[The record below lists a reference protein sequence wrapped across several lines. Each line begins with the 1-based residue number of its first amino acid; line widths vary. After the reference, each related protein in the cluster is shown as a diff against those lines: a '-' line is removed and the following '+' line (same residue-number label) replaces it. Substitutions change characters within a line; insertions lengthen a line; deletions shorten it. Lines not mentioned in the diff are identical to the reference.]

1 MNRFLADE
9 DFKSGILNGLKRRI
23 PNLDIVRVQDVR
35 LRTFRDSVILQFAA
49 SENRIVLTHDVG
61 TMETHARARILARK
75 PMPGLFL
82 IHQDLPIGQ
91 AIEAVAVIVLCSPD
105 DEWHNRI
112 EHLPL

>member
-1 MNRFLADE
+1 
-9 DFKSGILNGLKRRI
+9 
-23 PNLDIVRVQDVR
+23 
-35 LRTFRDSVILQFAA
+35 
-49 SENRIVLTHDVG
+49 
-61 TMETHARARILARK
+61 METHARARILARK